1 MAMID
6 MTVETAKVNRLGITP
21 KINARRAAAPPT
33 WTSENTRRSA
43 WGLEYSSINSRVTTH
58 DHEDGSNLG
67 QIAVEAL
74 ASELV
79 GLVGDD
85 VVGPSRIRRCQHEG
99 LLASITDPPRHRLTE

>member
-1 MAMID
+1 MID

-21 KINARRAAAPPT
+21 KIKAKRAAAPPT
-33 WTSENTRRSA
+33 CTDENTRRSA
-43 WGLEYSSINSRVTTH
+43 WGLEYSLINSRVTTH

-67 QIAVEAL
+67 QVAVKAL

-85 VVGPSRIRRCQHEG
+85 VVGPSRIRRCQLKG
-99 LLASITDPPRHRLTE
+99 LLASITDPPQPQLTG